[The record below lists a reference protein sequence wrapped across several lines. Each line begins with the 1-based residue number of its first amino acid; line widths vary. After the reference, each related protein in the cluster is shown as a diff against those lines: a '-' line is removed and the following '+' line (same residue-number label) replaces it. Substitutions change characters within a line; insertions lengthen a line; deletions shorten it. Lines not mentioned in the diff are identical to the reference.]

1 MWVNRPY
8 IDGLFTLWHG
18 FGLGARDG
26 NFERF
31 ESWIRSERFPAP
43 DESRNPLSAR
53 SLVRRAVTGELSG
66 PLTDDED
73 DRAVAL
79 LAELFDEFEKAG

>member
-43 DESRNPLSAR
+43 DDLGTLFRLD
-53 SLVRRAVTGELSG
+53 LLSG
-66 PLTDDED
+66 GQSP
-73 DRAVAL
+73 AS
-79 LAELFDEFEKAG
+79 